1 MRYAFLILEPKR
13 NDASKTVRHVL
24 CSQTDED
31 RDEWIKALLHYVAM
45 DPEPSSATSEKGSRG
60 KRLQRRQE
68 HEGSTESNAA
78 ANTAYNASSDPV
90 NDEPDIIGIRYDQ
103 MPAGKRPVT
112 AMDEGRRQTSW
123 SQPSYDEPRI
133 AEKLTRSPEQL
144 RQAPPSVPS
153 RSPYRGTIS
162 APINGA
168 PITDETAWNSSQREE
183 DRRRDDKRAKKRSV
197 WGFLSKGNRSRWATL
212 IYRQPR
218 PIHSRQYTSYRSTTT
233 SFNAARYVRNI
244 AP

>member
-24 CSQTDED
+24 CSPTDED
-31 RDEWIKALLHYVAM
+31 RDEWIKALLYYVAM

-60 KRLQRRQE
+60 KRLQRRQDQ
-68 HEGSTESNAA
+68 EGSTETNVA
-78 ANTAYNASSDPV
+78 ANSDPV
-90 NDEPDIIGIRYDQ
+90 PNEPEIIGIRYDQ
-103 MPAGKRPVT
+103 MPAGKRPMT
-112 AMDEGRRQTSW
+112 GTEEGKRQSSW
-123 SQPSYDEPRI
+123 SLPSSDEPRI
-133 AEKLTRSPEQL
+133 AERLTRSPEQL

-183 DRRRDDKRAKKRSV
+183 ERRREEKRAKKRSV
-197 WGFLSKGNRSRWATL
+197 WGFLSKGRNSQWMTL
-212 IYRQPR
+212 IARQPGS
-218 PIHSRQYTSYRSTTT
+218 IHTRKYSSYSSTTT
-233 SFNAARYVRNI
+233 RFNAAWYVRNI